1 MNWEAISAV
10 AEVAALIAVV
20 ASLIYIG
27 TQTQQANKHAMAAA
41 EVAWLDAL
49 NQIWNSW
56 VSDERT
62 MLALRNGFG
71 SFNALRKSDQA
82 IFQAR
87 VGSIVNHRILAA
99 ELASKGLI
107 SPDIVDEVNKI
118 VISILSTPGGL
129 EYWEHDSKATPGGAE
144 LLQTVKEQAG
154 RNPTWTELMPW
165 WAPDEDEHG
174 VGPT

>member
-1 MNWEAISAV
+1 MNWEAISAI

-27 TQTQQANKHAMAAA
+27 AQTQQANKHATANS
-41 EVAWLDAL
+41 EVAWLDGL

-62 MLALRNGFG
+62 TLAIRNGFG
-71 SFNALRKSDQA
+71 SFNTLSKSEQA

-87 VGSIVNHRILAA
+87 VGSIVNHWILAT

-107 SPDIVDEVNKI
+107 SPNLVDEVSKI

-144 LLQTVKEQAG
+144 LLRAVKEQAG
-154 RNPTWTELMPW
+154 QNPTWTELMPW
-165 WAPDEDEHG
+165 WAPDID
-174 VGPT
+174 